1 MGMTTKLVLGASLK
15 IYPGGGHGLAA
26 THKDQLNAG
35 LLAFITS

>member
-1 MGMTTKLVLGASLK
+1 MTARLILGAALK
-15 IYPGGGHGLAA
+15 LYPGGGQGLAA

>member
-1 MGMTTKLVLGASLK
+1 MTARLVQGATLK